1 MYDLICFLLVSAIDK
16 LLDSASFFLK
26 MAFGEKVYLK
36 RGGYKQ
42 ALADFRA
49 LDPTDVRKLD
59 VVSFCMILRR
69 IDGIISKSR

>member
-1 MYDLICFLLVSAIDK
+1 
-16 LLDSASFFLK
+16 

-42 ALADFRA
+42 ALTDFRA
-49 LDPTDVRKLD
+49 LDPTDVRKLN